1 MSQEHCHTVCKG
13 CIAIVPLGL
22 HHPLMQNV
30 FLLFVFFVA
39 LSDMRANGTEIPGYD
54 SIGNANASL
63 FPDATIVQWKM
74 QQLWQMSVGSTH
86 KCDVVLHGR

>member
-1 MSQEHCHTVCKG
+1 MQRLHCDRSPWIASSPDAKCIFIVC
-13 CIAIVPLGL
+13 I
-22 HHPLMQNV
+22 
-30 FLLFVFFVA
+30 FVA